1 MKKFYCLS
9 GLPRAGNTI
18 LSSVLNQNKNIAV
31 SANSVISE
39 TLYKLEKCKETD
51 TALLNFPDHKSYNS
65 MMKGIIPSY
74 YSEWPQD
81 YIIDRSAWGTPDNFK
96 LLQDYCPNE
105 IKIIS
110 LVRDVAEV
118 FSSFIN
124 WSENNPNNHIDKN
137 GRTIEEKYNY
147 LMNPYGHIIR
157 SVLSAKT
164 LIETD
169 PENKYHIIVD
179 YNKFINSPQ
188 KEIERIYDF
197 LEIPRFNH
205 SFKKLNQFKVNGVSY
220 DDSVFGRNLH
230 KIRTN
235 EVSKRNYRVNIPE
248 YILKKCRE
256 YNFWQTSFK

>member
-39 TLYKLEKCKETD
+39 TLYKLESFKETD
-51 TALLNFPDHKSYNS
+51 SALLNFPDHKSYNS
-65 MMKGIIPSY
+65 MMRGIIPSY

-124 WSENNPNNHIDKN
+124 WSENNPNNFIDQNCK
-137 GRTIEEKYNY
+137 TIEEKYDY
-147 LMNPYGHIIR
+147 LMNPYGNIIR

-179 YNKFINSPQ
+179 YNEFISSPQ
-188 KEIERIYDF
+188 EELDRIYQF
-197 LEIPRFNH
+197 LDIPHHKHDLKNL
-205 SFKKLNQFKVNGVSY
+205 KQFKVNGTTY
-220 DDSVFGRNLH
+220 EDDIFGRNLH

-235 EVSKRNYRVNIPE
+235 NISKRNYRVDIPDH
-248 YILKKCRE
+248 ILDRCRE
-256 YNFWQTSFK
+256 FNFWDITV